1 MKKIELSKKAKIIIA
16 AVGGAIVVA
25 GGVVGTVLGVKA
37 AKAKK
42 EAEGC
47 DAAADAE

>member
-1 MKKIELSKKAKIIIA
+1 MKKIELSKKAKIVIA
-16 AVGGAIVVA
+16 AVAGTVVVA

-37 AKAKK
+37 HKAKK

-47 DAAADAE
+47 DATDAE